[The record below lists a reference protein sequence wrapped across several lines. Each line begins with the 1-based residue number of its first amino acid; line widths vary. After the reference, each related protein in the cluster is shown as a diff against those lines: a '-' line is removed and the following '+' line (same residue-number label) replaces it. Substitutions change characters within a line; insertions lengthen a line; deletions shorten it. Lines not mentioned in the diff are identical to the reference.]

1 MAQPSEH
8 LERWIFQSF
17 LKHFKAKIDAA
28 GLTFFAEGMSGKD
41 KAQKWAEF
49 RLDGPYLTQ
58 LNDTDTWRV
67 YLEVNIL
74 VACTMNPTDIL
85 PIHRAVGKIRAAFT
99 DVTIFKLGT
108 TVGVD
113 DPGAVIDCMK
123 LVQEYKG
130 ANQLRVNHFGQVGS
144 DKSLVQATVEGH
156 YEVTLDVTSF

>member
-1 MAQPSEH
+1 MTQLSQH

-17 LKHFKAKIDAA
+17 LKHFKSKMDAA
-28 GLTFFAEGMSGKD
+28 NLAFFAEGMQGRD
-41 KAQKWAEF
+41 KTTKWVEF

-58 LNDTDTWRV
+58 LNDTTTWRV

-74 VACTMNPTDIL
+74 VGCTMLANDIL
-85 PIHRAVGKIRAAFT
+85 PIHRAVGAVRAAFT

-108 TVGVD
+108 LAGVD
-113 DPGAVIDCMK
+113 DPGRVIDCMS

-130 ANQLRVNHFGQVGS
+130 ANQLRVNHFGQVGP

-156 YEVTLDVTSF
+156 YEVNLDSSSF